1 MQQMLLTPR
10 SVNRKLSPGCAVQQF
25 TYLGERT
32 MFDKII
38 EQSQNAFKPLSQLM
52 TLNSKVMEEVAEK
65 QKTFINDM
73 VADSMAFAKELSAQ
87 KDFSG
92 VYQTQKTY
100 LEGMQGKVVAASTE
114 AYELINTNQEKAGE
128 VLKSATA
135 AV

>member
-1 MQQMLLTPR
+1 
-10 SVNRKLSPGCAVQQF
+10 
-25 TYLGERT
+25 